1 MSKSPELDGAPI
13 EEPPL
18 ENIQKCRWERSWP
31 TIACGA
37 GLFSD
42 GYLNGVCA
50 LIFYRGMDGVKS
62 CPALTILQV
71 IGAVNTMLGEIYPDT
86 YSKSPAS
93 QKVSSIAFAGTVL
106 GQLVFGY
113 MADHWS
119 RKWTLMLST
128 VILIVFGALCAGA
141 YGYHGSQYGLFA
153 ALTAYRFFL
162 GVGIGGE

>member
-1 MSKSPELDGAPI
+1 MSKTPELDGAPI

-86 YSKSPAS
+86 YSKSRLARKFRQLHSPVRFLDNSCLDIWQITGRAS
-93 QKVSSIAFAGTVL
+93 GP
-106 GQLVFGY
+106 
-113 MADHWS
+113 
-119 RKWTLMLST
+119 
-128 VILIVFGALCAGA
+128 
-141 YGYHGSQYGLFA
+141 
-153 ALTAYRFFL
+153 
-162 GVGIGGE
+162 